1 MAVKE
6 LTIWAIIWRRF
17 LAFVRAAGTRA
28 AFNALFGFLTFT
40 VVLAIDLIA
49 NSLKTLQGT
58 FLDIV
63 RTILLVL
70 GLFFWS
76 RAITPFI
83 IRHRDLSRSVGKPEA
98 SFIPVKVLRW
108 FVFALAG

>member
-1 MAVKE
+1 MASEE

-28 AFNALFGFLTFT
+28 AFNALFGFITFA
-40 VVLAIDLIA
+40 VVLVIDLIA
-49 NSLKTLQGT
+49 NSLKTIQGPSV
-58 FLDIV
+58 DII
-63 RTILLVL
+63 RTLLLIL

-83 IRHRDLSRSVGKPEA
+83 IRHRDLSRSVGKSEA
-98 SFIPVKVLRW
+98 TLIPVKVLRC
-108 FVFALAG
+108 FAV